1 MTDKRSN
8 HKSAHQSERSDRS
21 HDDKIEPNAQ
31 RRDAPAL
38 KLHDKKRE
46 HGGKN
51 ISEVLKFMNVMTW
64 NLQIDKRRRRN
75 KKSMRRR
82 RGRKWR
88 KRFNIRSKRRKEQKE
103 EIKTVEEA

>member
-21 HDDKIEPNAQ
+21 HDDTIKPNA
-31 RRDAPAL
+31 RDEVL
-38 KLHDKKRE
+38 KVHDKKKRE
-46 HGGKN
+46 RGGKN

-75 KKSMRRR
+75 KRRR

-88 KRFNIRSKRRKEQKE
+88 FDISSERTKEQE
-103 EIKTVEEA
+103 DIKTVEEE

>member
-21 HDDKIEPNAQ
+21 HDDTIKPNAQ
-31 RRDAPAL
+31 RRGAQSARQ
-38 KLHDKKRE
+38 KKRE
-46 HGGKN
+46 RGGKN

-75 KKSMRRR
+75 KRRR
-82 RGRKWR
+82 RGRKC
-88 KRFNIRSKRRKEQKE
+88 RFDISSERTKEQE
-103 EIKTVEEA
+103 DIKTVEEE